1 MSAEIHD
8 DLVRE
13 MRQLCNKTAWEIAGR
28 RDEMPRISRN
38 KYFDDIQMM
47 KDALKAREI
56 RDQELLVLK
65 LRLDM
70 LEQIVNELRQEV
82 EHEKRIDELAKGAEE
97 YLEEHYD
104 GEEKL

>member
-8 DLVRE
+8 DMVRE

-28 RDEMPRISRN
+28 RDEMPRIGRN
-38 KYFDDIQMM
+38 KYFDEMM
-47 KDALKAREI
+47 KDALKAREA

-70 LEQIVNELRQEV
+70 LEQIVNELREEV
-82 EHEKRIDELAKGAEE
+82 EHEKRIDELAKGAKT